1 MPRFWV
7 RRQGTYESSND
18 NSLAGNMLVYLN
30 SRETTGS
37 ITLVQ
42 KATVVATH
50 LWAVSD
56 TDDTWTCS
64 LVLVGEDRAITYA
77 DPAVSAGSYSIS
89 DPEIKGW
96 YPFARG
102 PMMYSPRRKISI
114 PVEHALYA
122 RFNREEGDAESV
134 LKFHIQFLM
143 TTSL

>member
-7 RRQGTYESSND
+7 RRQGTFESSND
-18 NSLAGNMLVYLN
+18 NSLAGNMLIYAN

-50 LWAVSD
+50 LWAISD
-56 TDDTWTCS
+56 SDDTWTCS
-64 LVLVGEDRAITYA
+64 LILVNEDRTPTYG
-77 DPAVSAGSYSIS
+77 DPAVSAGSFSVS

-114 PVEHALYA
+114 PVEHSLQA
-122 RFNREEGDAESV
+122 RFNREEGDSEST